1 MSEKL
6 HNQSQEHIKSHE
18 AHSSDHE
25 KKHLKDLHE
34 KATNAHEISQ
44 DSIDAIK
51 DSIDRTALKSE
62 DYQLTEKETK
72 QPHSVTITKHIKHD
86 AYKKVLRKT
95 QKQLS
100 TTDRAFSKII
110 HRPAIEKASD
120 IGSKTVAR
128 PSGIL
133 FGGVGA
139 FIGSLVV
146 FIISKRSGFT
156 YNYILFVL
164 IFICGYMMGLLIEL
178 VYRLLTIKNNN

>member
-1 MSEKL
+1 MMP
-6 HNQSQEHIKSHE
+6 IKKFLE
-18 AHSSDHE
+18 
-25 KKHLKDLHE
+25 
-34 KATNAHEISQ
+34 
-44 DSIDAIK
+44 
-51 DSIDRTALKSE
+51 
-62 DYQLTEKETK
+62 
-72 QPHSVTITKHIKHD
+72 
-86 AYKKVLRKT
+86 KT